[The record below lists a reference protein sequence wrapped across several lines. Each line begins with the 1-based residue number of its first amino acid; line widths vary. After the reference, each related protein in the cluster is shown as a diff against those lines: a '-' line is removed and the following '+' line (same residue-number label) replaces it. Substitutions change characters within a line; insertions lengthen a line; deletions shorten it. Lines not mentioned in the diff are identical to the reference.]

1 MANMKDFLTAYYN
14 RLIFRE
20 MSHEQFVQF
29 CGYIRDKKAT
39 DNQKIWAEELLKK
52 DPATGEFE
60 TVPGTNIYIQKALP
74 DPSDPA
80 DEMYLGADDKEWKKL
95 FKAFQTAFQSMDGAR
110 KDFKYND
117 KATKFLDTYFGSH
130 TSGTTTIHHLF
141 QYTKATA
148 AGKQKIG
155 PAPAGSKIVTLH
167 GFLTKYKNRLELQ
180 LKNWGLLT
188 DDFSYDDLL
197 GGIASEKYNKNPKF
211 RKNLE
216 KVAQVIDGYIAGDT
230 TMQQRLGITNPSQ
243 IPDCSDTS
251 AWFDDDNIS
260 VFRLEQFKHEYRTL
274 LDTLRH
280 ESKIR
285 EVFEQY
291 DDGKISG
298 PLNKAI
304 QNQSYND
311 PKSDDYVLPKRE
323 DTLTLPERLSEW
335 WGDTY
340 SDCLA
345 KYAKLRGDEL
355 FFSLEAK
362 AICKHLRKDLKKT
375 DGLDGVLKNIG
386 NAKNE
391 LQSARDF
398 KAKKH
403 LEWFDKTLNALKND
417 PKLSKVWAGA
427 LKNGT
432 HMQALVKEIMIRA
445 IKEGK
450 KDEAKTALELISV
463 LHYDYTTSKIM
474 DALGKEKLSIFSDGK
489 LSWNKNEGMAF
500 VTKALDK
507 GIKTAFMGI
516 GYGITMIGNAINLSG
531 SKIKQYSDKSGNFAA
546 EHNAYLDKQAT
557 DKVALESLL
566 ASERAQQ
573 ATTQATVDGIRRG
586 RTYDVAKTDIEAEL
600 GTLDGDVATTQA
612 ALQQQIQDFTN
623 VVVDDTTGT
632 PRITDRDDINAISAF
647 LNEVNS
653 DLAGTTTIAVPVLNT
668 PTVTVGPTTYDLN
681 HMMRRILLRRRVLAA
696 RTSNRDSKQ
705 SELDDLVNGTELLTQ
720 LNDQIT
726 RHADEVRNWD
736 ATHVDDLEELVKY
749 WNMLETGRNTK
760 TGPMYNWFRNLSA
773 KNAQKRFNGQVSTLI
788 ADYNSSH
795 PIAA

>member
-52 DPATGEFE
+52 NPATGEFE
-60 TVPGTNIYIQKALP
+60 TVPETNIYIQKALP
-74 DPSDPA
+74 DPEDPA
-80 DEMYLGADDKEWKKL
+80 DEMYLGADDKEWKKM
-95 FKAFQTAFQSMDGAR
+95 FKAFQSAFQSMDGAR

-155 PAPAGSKIVTLH
+155 PAPAGSTAVTLH

-197 GGIASEKYNKNPKF
+197 GGIVSEKYNKNPKF

-230 TMQQRLGITNPSQ
+230 TMQQRLGITNPSE

-274 LDTLRH
+274 LDTLRRD
-280 ESKIR
+280 SKVR

-304 QNQSYND
+304 KNQSYDD
-311 PKSDDYVLPKRE
+311 PKSEDYVQPKRE

-340 SDCLA
+340 SDCLE
-345 KYAKLRGDEL
+345 KYAKLKGDEL
-355 FFSLEAK
+355 FFSPEAK
-362 AICKHLRKDLKKT
+362 AICKHLRKGLKKT

-386 NAKNE
+386 NAKDK
-391 LQSARDF
+391 LQGAREF

-417 PKLSKVWAGA
+417 PKISKVWAGA

-474 DALGKEKLSIFSDGK
+474 DALGKEKLSIFSHDK
-489 LSWNKNEGMAF
+489 LSWNKNEGMQV

-507 GIKTAFMGI
+507 GIKTALMGI
-516 GYGITMIGNAINLSG
+516 GYGITMVGNAINLSG

-546 EHNAYLDKQAT
+546 EHNAYLDKQAA
-557 DKVALESLL
+557 DKVALERLL
-566 ASERAQQ
+566 TSERAQQ
-573 ATTQATVDGIRRG
+573 ATTQATVDRIRRG
-586 RTYDVAKTDIEAEL
+586 HTYDVAKANMEHDIQGYITAIDTFCAANVQALRTALAQTYNNVTGGGAWDPIANQTEYEAVSDFLDSINSDTLKPKPTLTGTGAPLQAHLDAIETGFPTLKLNRRRL
-600 GTLDGDVATTQA
+600 GTRQ
-612 ALQQQIQDFTN
+612 
-623 VVVDDTTGT
+623 
-632 PRITDRDDINAISAF
+632 R
-647 LNEVNS
+647 
-653 DLAGTTTIAVPVLNT
+653 
-668 PTVTVGPTTYDLN
+668 
-681 HMMRRILLRRRVLAA
+681 LL
-696 RTSNRDSKQ
+696 
-705 SELDDLVNGTELLTQ
+705 EHLVNGQELLDQ
-720 LNDQIT
+720 LNEQIT
-726 RHADEVRNWD
+726 RHEEEVRNWD

-795 PIAA
+795 SIAA